1 MYYCCQRRAK
11 VFYNPC
17 IFRLRTFR
25 QYLYRWVMPQT
36 PSKNAVLSLY
46 RSLVRYGYGLE
57 LSDKKYFFKRLR
69 EEFETR
75 KSLTDPKELQFYFN
89 KGRAFLERKRLV

>member
-1 MYYCCQRRAK
+1 M
-11 VFYNPC
+11 
-17 IFRLRTFR
+17 
-25 QYLYRWVMPQT
+25 
-36 PSKNAVLSLY
+36 
-46 RSLVRYGYGLE
+46 VRYGYGLE